1 MMNTKE
7 QRKQKDKNQK
17 VSLRETR
24 MFLKEFSKL
33 IISLLFFD
41 RSKKINYLFTH
52 LKTHKNHNFS

>member
-24 MFLKEFSKL
+24 MFLKEFSEL
-33 IISLLFFD
+33 IISLLT
-41 RSKKINYLFTH
+41 SKLIKTTISHKILPFCNELS
-52 LKTHKNHNFS
+52 LI